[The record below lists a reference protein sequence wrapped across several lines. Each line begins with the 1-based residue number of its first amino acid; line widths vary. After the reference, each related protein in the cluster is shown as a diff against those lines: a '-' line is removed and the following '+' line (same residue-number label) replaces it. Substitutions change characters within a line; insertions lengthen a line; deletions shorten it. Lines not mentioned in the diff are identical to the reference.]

1 MPYYT
6 YNFSGILDSYLGYYL
21 FMIPGILAVLIASIA
36 VKSTFRR
43 YSSVANSRGMTG
55 ADAALA
61 VLRAYGVTDV
71 TVERVSGNLTDNYD
85 PRRKVI
91 HLSESVYDSRSVAA
105 VGVAAHE
112 AGHAAQYAA
121 GYAPVKLRMAMI
133 PVCNIGAQLALPLLI
148 LGSVFNFFGL
158 MVAGLALFALSV
170 FFQLVTLPVEFNA
183 SRRALAV
190 IREHD
195 LLVGE
200 EYTGAKKTLTAAAM
214 TYVAALFQSV
224 LSLLWFLFR
233 VAGRRR

>member
-1 MPYYT
+1 MTYT
-6 YNFSGILDSYLGYYL
+6 GFDYGFLSGYLGYYL

-43 YSSVANSRGMTG
+43 YSAVANSRGLTG
-55 ADAALA
+55 ADAAMA
-61 VLRAYGVTDV
+61 VLRANGVTDV
-71 TVERVSGNLTDNYD
+71 AVERVSGNLTDHYD
-85 PRRKVI
+85 PRAKVI
-91 HLSESVYDSRSVAA
+91 RLSESVYDSRSVAA

-148 LGSVFNFFGL
+148 LGSIFNFFGL
-158 MVAGLALFALSV
+158 MVAGVALFALSV

-190 IREHD
+190 IRERD
-195 LLVGE
+195 LLIGD
-200 EYTGAKKTLTAAAM
+200 EYTGAKRTLTAAAM

-224 LSLLWFLFR
+224 LSLLWFLLR
-233 VAGRRR
+233 LSGRRR

>member
-1 MPYYT
+1 MPYYS
-6 YNFSGILDSYLGYYL
+6 YNFSGLLDSYLGYYL

-36 VKSTFRR
+36 VKSTFRK
-43 YSSVANSRGMTG
+43 YSRVANSRGMTG
-55 ADAALA
+55 ADAAMA
-61 VLRAYGVTDV
+61 VLRAYGISDV

-85 PRRKVI
+85 PRSKVI

-121 GYAPVKLRMAMI
+121 GYGPVKLRMAMI
-133 PVCNIGAQLALPLLI
+133 PVCNVGAQLAFPLLI
-148 LGSVFNFFGL
+148 IGSILNFYGL
-158 MVAGLALFALSV
+158 MVAGLLLFALSV

-195 LLVGE
+195 LLVGDE
-200 EYTGAKKTLTAAAM
+200 FVGAKKTLTAAAM
-214 TYVAALFQSV
+214 TYVAALFQSL
-224 LSLLWFLFR
+224 LSLLWFFLR
-233 VAGRRR
+233 VSGRRR